1 MTETYFEAFVILLV
15 VINPVAVVPIF
26 LALTKSLDAAEGRRI
41 AFRASIIAAV
51 ILIAFGFG
59 GERLLD
65 ALGIALPSLRIA
77 GGALLFL
84 IAVNMLMG
92 QADADGP
99 SDTPSHHNVAVFP
112 LAIPLIAGPGAIT
125 TVMLLKSEFPAAKD
139 LAVIALL
146 LVAVVAITCVSLL
159 SARFLMRIL
168 GETGT
173 DVLTRI
179 FGIILAALAVEFLV
193 VGIKASFGLA

>member
-1 MTETYFEAFVILLV
+1 MTDTFFEAFVILFV
-15 VINPVAVVPIF
+15 VINPVAVVPMF
-26 LALTKSLDAAEGRRI
+26 LALTKPLAAAEGRKI
-41 AFRASIIAAV
+41 ALQASIIAAA
-51 ILIAFGFG
+51 ILVAFGFG

-65 ALGIALPSLRIA
+65 ALGIGLPSLRIA

-92 QADADGP
+92 QPDAADAAGKAR
-99 SDTPSHHNVAVFP
+99 HQNIAVFP

-125 TVMLLKSEFPAAKD
+125 TVILLKSEFHAARD
-139 LAVIALL
+139 QIVIALL
-146 LVAVVAITCVSLL
+146 LVAVVAITCASLL
-159 SARFLMRIL
+159 AARLLMRLL
-168 GETGT
+168 GEIGT
-173 DVLTRI
+173 DVLTRL

>member
-15 VINPVAVVPIF
+15 VINPIAVVPIF
-26 LALTKSLDAAEGRRI
+26 LALTKPLAAAEGRRI
-41 AFRASIIAAV
+41 ALQASIIAAV
-51 ILIAFGFG
+51 ILIAFGVG

-65 ALGIALPSLRIA
+65 ALGIGLPSLRIA

-92 QADADGP
+92 QAAPERTADR
-99 SDTPSHHNVAVFP
+99 PSHRNVAVFP

-125 TVMLLKSEFPAAKD
+125 TVILLKSEFHAAQD

-146 LVAVVAITCVSLL
+146 LVAVIAITCLGLL
-159 SARFLMRIL
+159 AARSLMRVL

-193 VGIKASFGLA
+193 AGIKASFGLA